1 MAEGARIVLEREQR
15 RGSRQAA
22 LHAAENHDGDG
33 SGTDLFVTK
42 NATKV
47 GFRPL
52 GANNKLKSISLLR
65 RRWCRRWLGIW
76 LEKAEAA
83 VKALG

>member
-1 MAEGARIVLEREQR
+1 M
-15 RGSRQAA
+15 
-22 LHAAENHDGDG
+22 
-33 SGTDLFVTK
+33 DLFVTK

-47 GFRPL
+47 
-52 GANNKLKSISLLR
+52 ATAME
-65 RRWCRRWLGIW
+65 LGIW